1 MKRAQKLLAAA
12 SSKMDVP
19 GEIMAGLPK
28 LELTGFSQLSIEH
41 HKGVLE
47 YSPETV
53 SVDVG
58 IGSVRITGSGLSI
71 SCLLYTSLAGKLNVL
86 NNQCFVVIHRKQRR
100 DFTVRRQHCFA
111 GPGGH
116 KNRNL
121 GNGVEGS

>member
-71 SCLLYTSLAGKLNVL
+71 SLMNHGYVVVTGTLRNVEL
-86 NNQCFVVIHRKQRR
+86 M
-100 DFTVRRQHCFA
+100 TGGQHA
-111 GPGGH
+111 
-116 KNRNL
+116 
-121 GNGVEGS
+121 